1 MPASIW
7 LDCDPGH
14 DDALA
19 LFVAAH
25 FAQLVGI
32 SAVSGNAPLHK
43 TLRNALILAEL
54 ADVNAPVHAGAAK
67 PLTRPAQHAA
77 HIHGDSGMD
86 GPELPAVVRQAD
98 ATPAVRA
105 LLDAADANDDLH
117 LVAVGPLTN
126 VALALSLRPD
136 LAQRLKTISIMG
148 GATTVGNVT
157 AAAEFN
163 IWADP
168 EAAAI
173 VLQSGANI
181 VLADLDLT
189 HQFLIDQDRVDAVR
203 AQGTRVAR
211 FSADLLQF
219 FVQAYKT
226 AYDEEAGPL
235 HDPCSVLAITHPQLF
250 QARRHHVATELQG
263 ELTRGMTVVDRR
275 PGARPRPAN
284 ADVLTHIDD
293 EAAFQTLLVA
303 LGSLP

>member
-1 MPASIW
+1 MPAPIW

-19 LFVAAH
+19 LLLAAH
-25 FAQLVGI
+25 HAELVGI
-32 SAVSGNAPLHK
+32 SAVSGNAPLEK
-43 TLRNALILAEL
+43 TLRNALVVAEL
-54 ADVNAPVHAGAAK
+54 AQVAAPVHAGAAA

-86 GPELPAVVRQAD
+86 GPRLPDVTRQAD

-105 LLDAADANDDLH
+105 LLEAAERHEGLN

-126 VALALSLRPD
+126 VALALALEPG
-136 LAQRLKTISIMG
+136 LADRLACISVMG

-163 IWADP
+163 VWADP

-173 VLQSGANI
+173 VLASGANI

-189 HQFLIDQDRVDAVR
+189 HQFLIDQRRVEQVR
-203 AQGTRVAR
+203 AVGTQAAR

-226 AYDEEAGPL
+226 AYGEDAGPL
-235 HDPCSVLAITHPQLF
+235 HDPCSVLALTHPQLF
-250 QARRHHVATELQG
+250 RRQRLHVAVELQG
-263 ELTRGMTVVDRR
+263 QLTRGMTVVDRR

-284 ADVLTHIDD
+284 ATLLTSIDD
-293 EAAFQTLLVA
+293 DGAFEALLQA
-303 LGSLP
+303 LAALP